1 MNLMKIEQ
9 IDNFK
14 FAQQNIKK
22 LKKTLD
28 IPWRVNLEDSL
39 FYLICYVIRYQKL
52 PRIKHVVIIKWFMW

>member
-28 IPWRVNLEDSL
+28 IP
-39 FYLICYVIRYQKL
+39 
-52 PRIKHVVIIKWFMW
+52 